1 MKKINKLKRKLEQ
14 AKQLSNK
21 ALKNKFVAIPSN
33 SYKYLQDV
41 DIGEF
46 FETQSKMGG
55 ILIDLTQSCATVIV
69 TRAGINTSENDK
81 NFYLGKQR
89 WGLETEVKII
99 GE

>member
-21 ALKNKFVAIPSN
+21 ALKDNFIASPASG
-33 SYKYLQDV
+33 YKYLQDV
-41 DIGEF
+41 NIGEF

-55 ILIDLTQSCATVIV
+55 VLIDLTQSCATVIV